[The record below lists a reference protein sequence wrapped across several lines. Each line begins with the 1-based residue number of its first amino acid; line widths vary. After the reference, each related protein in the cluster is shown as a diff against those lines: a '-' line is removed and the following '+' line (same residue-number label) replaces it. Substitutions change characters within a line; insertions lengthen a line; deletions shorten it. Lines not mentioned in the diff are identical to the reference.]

1 MGREIFAM
9 ILDHFR
15 TTSKDEVLFNASHI
29 CRLQYRGD
37 KEMDKFLNAWLEII
51 ANMKPEDIPSEV
63 TLRDHLLRKI
73 EGSQA
78 LDVDLTIFKSR
89 EKDDKKK
96 NYQELFGNHEEVHRK
111 SAQGQEHGSQRQIRH

>member
-1 MGREIFAM
+1 
-9 ILDHFR
+9 
-15 TTSKDEVLFNASHI
+15 
-29 CRLQYRGD
+29 
-37 KEMDKFLNAWLEII
+37 MDKFLNAWLEII

-78 LDVDLTIFKSR
+78 LHVDLAIFKSR